1 MLDFGKELKAARE
14 AKGLTIANIAEKT
27 HIMSVVLEDLE
38 NENFSRIV
46 APIYG
51 RGFVKLYCETVGLD
65 PKPFIAEFMDIY
77 NGNRDPAIRERA
89 VVPPPAPETSPI
101 AAPMPAPEPT
111 PVEDNYD
118 DRLPTTDERAAEPT
132 REQVV
137 AEPTPEQIAEP
148 PPAPEP
154 EPVPPPQPSLFDPPS
169 TWAVPKAPVE
179 EPAIRS
185 FYETPES
192 SPLPATDEPPAPAK
206 PRFTHY
212 SAPLSD
218 RFADVTALG
227 PTILRWAILGLAALL
242 ILWGIVAGIR
252 ALYRATSTPT
262 EPAPEEVVE
271 TTQTSSPSA
280 ASAEEGQTS
289 QPAAPRTP
297 IAVPPLYID

>member
-27 HIMSVVLEDLE
+27 HIMSAVLEDLE

-65 PKPFIAEFMDIY
+65 PKPFVAEFMDIY

-89 VVPPPAPETSPI
+89 VVPPPMPEASPI
-101 AAPMPAPEPT
+101 AAPVPAPEPT
-111 PVEDNYD
+111 PMPVEDND
-118 DRLPTTDERAAEPT
+118 DARLPTTDE
-132 REQVV
+132 QV
-137 AEPTPEQIAEP
+137 AEPE
-148 PPAPEP
+148 PAPEP

-169 TWAVPKAPVE
+169 TWAAPKAPVE

-280 ASAEEGQTS
+280 ASAEEGQAS